1 MRTAYDANLF
11 SFLCVHYSEQE
22 FANPNL
28 VALTSMQ
35 RVVEILKIDNLKEL
49 TEEWETG
56 ILTRT

>member
-1 MRTAYDANLF
+1 
-11 SFLCVHYSEQE
+11 VHYSEQE